1 MVRSKLGQGNDAA
14 AADADEDED
23 EAFVTATASVAG
35 GRRPSRATLRTDGA
49 GSDAASTHAYLAD
62 KSVKG

>member
-23 EAFVTATASVAG
+23 AFVTATASVAG